1 MVPLFDHFLWSGP
14 LLPFGLSVLILML
27 LGFSVRPLASM
38 GLRLAPGL
46 GPSYGAAAAAG
57 GGALLLMNAAGFLL
71 FVFPMTTQICAT
83 LSLALAA
90 WGAMVFVGV
99 RKFGSSFLAPFFPS
113 GAPLLLAP
121 LLVLIELVSYCA
133 RPLSLGLRLAA
144 NLTAGHLLMAIVG
157 GFGFQF
163 LLMGPFAGMVGSV
176 LLIAILCLEVAVLF
190 IQAYVFSLLVCI
202 YMEDS
207 INLH

>member
-1 MVPLFDHFLWSGP
+1 MLALFDHFLWSGP
-14 LLPFGLSVLILML
+14 LLPFSLFIFLSLLLVVSLQPFSSFGISLTRGLLPSASGAVAA
-27 LGFSVRPLASM
+27 LGA
-38 GLRLAPGL
+38 
-46 GPSYGAAAAAG
+46 
-57 GGALLLMNAAGFLL
+57 ALLLLNSAGFLL
-71 FVFPMTTQICAT
+71 FVFPFTTQVVAT

-90 WGAMVFVGV
+90 WGGV
-99 RKFGSSFLAPFFPS
+99 VLLGVYNFRSYFLASFFPP

-163 LLMGPFAGMVGSV
+163 LLISSSAGFVGC
-176 LLIAILCLEVAVLF
+176 LLLLSILILEVAVLF
-190 IQAYVFSLLVCI
+190 IQAYVFTLLLCI
-202 YMEDS
+202 YLQDS
-207 INLH
+207 LHLH

>member
-14 LLPFGLSVLILML
+14 LVPFGIFVLFLLLM
-27 LGFSVRPLASM
+27 GFSVRPLASM

-46 GPSYGAAAAAG
+46 GPSYVAAATAG
-57 GGALLLMNAAGFLL
+57 GSTLLLMNAAGFLL

-83 LSLALAA
+83 LSLAFAA
-90 WGAMVFVGV
+90 WGAMVIVGV
-99 RKFGSSFLAPFFPS
+99 QKFRSSFLAPFFPS
-113 GAPLLLAP
+113 GAPLVLAP
-121 LLVLIELVSYCA
+121 LLVLIEIVSYCA

-163 LLMGPFAGMVGSV
+163 LLMSPIAGLIGSV
-176 LLIAILCLEVAVLF
+176 LLMAILCLEVAVLF